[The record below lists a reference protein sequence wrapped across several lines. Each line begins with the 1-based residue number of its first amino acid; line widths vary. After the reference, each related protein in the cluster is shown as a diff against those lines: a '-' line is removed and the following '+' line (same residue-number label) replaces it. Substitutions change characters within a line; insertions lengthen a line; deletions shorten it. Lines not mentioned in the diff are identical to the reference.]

1 MSMAQERMH
10 SLYDQL
16 IFSNQT
22 GSAIA
27 LKALV
32 CFRIATLSSRSSL
45 AFQLLLLWY
54 YTAAGAAFYAD
65 TAVHL
70 PA

>member
-1 MSMAQERMH
+1 MSIVQERMH

-16 IFSNQT
+16 IFSNQA

-32 CFRIATLSSRSSL
+32 CFRIATLSSRCSL